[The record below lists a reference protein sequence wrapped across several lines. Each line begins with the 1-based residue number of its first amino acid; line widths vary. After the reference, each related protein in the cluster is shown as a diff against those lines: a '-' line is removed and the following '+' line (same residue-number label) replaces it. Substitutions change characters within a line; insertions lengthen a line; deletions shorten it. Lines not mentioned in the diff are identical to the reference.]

1 MIGNNIQN
9 IATDIAT
16 EIAII
21 GGTFDPIHNGHL
33 QLISEVAKKFEK
45 VIVIPTGTPWL
56 KEHTPLASGE
66 QRVAMTQI
74 AINSLNLG
82 DKVQVSAIE
91 VKRAGPSYAIDTV
104 NELSQIYPDCRFTLV
119 LGSDAASN
127 LSKWHRSDEL
137 QKLVSIL
144 VVKRPGVQA
153 SNFAEIEI
161 SAPNLSST
169 QIRDKVANSTDIA
182 NLVNPTVAAFIKEHQ
197 LYGSK

>member
-1 MIGNNIQN
+1 MIGNNIPN
-9 IATDIAT
+9 IATD
-16 EIAII
+16 IAII

-33 QLISEVAKKFEK
+33 QVISEVAKKFAK
-45 VIVIPTGTPWL
+45 VMVIPTGNPWL
-56 KEHTPLASGE
+56 KDHTPIATGE

-74 AINSLNLG
+74 AVNSLNLG

-91 VKRAGPSYAIDTV
+91 VKRSGPSYAIDTV
-104 NELSQIYPDCRFTLV
+104 NELSQIYPGCRFTLV

-137 QKLVSIL
+137 QKLVNVL

-153 SNFAEIEI
+153 STFAEIEV
-161 SAPNLSST
+161 SAPDLSST
-169 QIRDKVANSTDIA
+169 EIRDKVANSKDIS
-182 NLVNPTVAAFIKEHQ
+182 NLVIPSVASFIREHH

>member
-9 IATDIAT
+9 IATD
-16 EIAII
+16 IAII

-33 QLISEVAKKFEK
+33 QVISEVAKKFAK
-45 VIVIPTGTPWL
+45 VIVIPTGNPWL
-56 KEHTPLASGE
+56 KDHTPIASGE

-74 AINSLNLG
+74 AVNSLNLG

-91 VKRAGPSYAIDTV
+91 VKRSGPSYAIDTV
-104 NELSQIYPDCRFTLV
+104 NELSQIYPGCRFTLV

-137 QKLVSIL
+137 QKLVNVL

-153 SNFAEIEI
+153 SNFAEIEV
-161 SAPNLSST
+161 SAPDLSST
-169 QIRDKVANSTDIA
+169 QIRDKVANSEGIS